1 MAAWPWRGVAAR
13 SRDRSRSTDRLPRQ
27 RTHSGLTQ
35 HTRHRE
41 AHTPFTFWGGTWGG
55 ATPFSP
61 QHPHRTRVRFT
72 HIDTSEPPVRQT
84 NERRLPPR
92 SRGGRAAACRRTRPA
107 AQSTTHK
114 DTLKTPFSPQHPHRT
129 RVRFTHIDTSEPPV
143 RQTNERR
150 LPPRSRGGRAA
161 ACRRTRP
168 AAQSTTHK
176 DTLKADW
183 RRSVPSAASSR
194 TDGLT
199 PPCARCTTSRPSKAA
214 AAPLAPQTTLHRR
227 AVVTVLVVE

>member
-1 MAAWPWRGVAAR
+1 MEIKSKMCHHSHMGAGVCWRACCLLLLGAGPVGVAAWPWRGVAAR

-55 ATPFSP
+55 A
-61 QHPHRTRVRFT
+61 
-72 HIDTSEPPVRQT
+72 
-84 NERRLPPR
+84 
-92 SRGGRAAACRRTRPA
+92 
-107 AQSTTHK
+107 
-114 DTLKTPFSPQHPHRT
+114 TPFSPQHPHRT